1 MKRLRS
7 LPFSYIGQIG
17 HNPAYGSTLET
28 FSHFNLNRSMVQELF
43 DEWQHSATEDEEPYA
58 M

>member
-1 MKRLRS
+1 MRRQRS
-7 LPFSYIGQIG
+7 LPYSQVKQIG

-28 FSHFNLNRSMVQELF
+28 FSQFNENRSMVQELF
-43 DEWQHSATEDEEPYA
+43 DEWQQSASEDEEPYA